1 MSSMPNR
8 VPGAET
14 GESPT
19 MDADVVVVGAGLAG
33 LVAAREVQ
41 RRGRSALVLEARD
54 RVGGR
59 TLNEPIGDG
68 KVVEVGGQWIG
79 PGQDRI
85 AALARELGV
94 ETFPT
99 HSMGEN
105 VIEFHGRVRRYRGTI
120 PRIGPHVLAD
130 VAQAQLKLGRLARR
144 VPLEAPWEAPD
155 ARKLDSQT
163 FWSWLRR
170 NLYTSGGRALL
181 ELSIQA
187 VWAAEPADVSLLH

>member
-33 LVAAREVQ
+33 LSAAREVQ
-41 RRGRSALVLEARD
+41 RRGASVLVLEARD

-68 KVVEVGGQWIG
+68 KVVEIGGQWVG
-79 PGQDRI
+79 PTQKR
-85 AALARELGV
+85 ALAMISDLGL

-99 HSMGEN
+99 YVE
-105 VIEFHGRVRRYRGTI
+105 GRNLFERRGRLRSYRGTI
-120 PRIGPHVLAD
+120 PKVSPLA
-130 VAQAQLKLGRLARR
+130 LAETGL
-144 VPLEAPWEAPD
+144 V
-155 ARKLDSQT
+155 
-163 FWSWLRR
+163 
-170 NLYTSGGRALL
+170 
-181 ELSIQA
+181 
-187 VWAAEPADVSLLH
+187 